1 MYLIYDLGAFFAMKA
16 WVLARAVP
24 RLRLKRPVPVEIE
37 LRAFRDSELTDRQ
50 RSFFAPFDRK
60 LESLGY
66 RPFCTYT
73 GTNTGGKG
81 LSRNYFNPLDPA
93 NCNVVVVEVE
103 TVAEG
108 KKHFG
113 QASSVNFVT
122 RFADGRRCATSNS
135 GQMKLFDLPPGWK
148 AERCGNV
155 TDLAELK
162 RRHDRLASGMGIP
175 SPAIAEEAATLEN
188 ARDYHRVYFGHQVS
202 AGLYAVDPGG
212 TTLRPTDRFHWR
224 GIRRHYNP
232 FLHPFRVDSFLPA
245 ALLGAGLPLAAS
257 RGAEQFSS
265 MLASQAGI
273 PAGPLATLVATTG
286 VVLGGIAAGW
296 FLKRQTI
303 LWTFLLIYIPLF
315 LLGHRPP
322 APMFVYAASIL
333 AHYVRQF
340 RVRRRLMLIED
351 TSSATSAV

>member
-1 MYLIYDLGAFFAMKA
+1 MYLIYDLGAFLAMKA
-16 WVLARAVP
+16 WVLARGVP

-37 LRAFRDSELTDRQ
+37 LRAFRDTGLTEKQ
-50 RSFFAPFDRK
+50 LSFFSPFDKK
-60 LESLGY
+60 LESLGF
-66 RPFCTYT
+66 RPFCTYSV
-73 GTNTGGKG
+73 TNTGGKG
-81 LSRNYFNPLDPA
+81 LARNYVNPMDPA
-93 NCNVVVVEVE
+93 NCKVLVVEVE
-103 TVAEG
+103 TKVQG

-113 QASSVNFVT
+113 QASSVSFVT

-135 GQMKLFDLPPGWK
+135 GQMKLFDVPPGWK
-148 AERCGNV
+148 MQRCRNV
-155 TDLAELK
+155 TDIAELK
-162 RRHDRLASGMGIP
+162 RRHERLADGMGVP
-175 SPAIAEEAATLEN
+175 SPAIADEATMLEN
-188 ARDYHRVYFGHQVS
+188 VRDYHRVYFGHQVD

-232 FLHPFRVDSFLPA
+232 FLHPFRADSFLPA
-245 ALLGAGLPLAAS
+245 ALLGAGLPLLAS
-257 RGAEQFSS
+257 RGAEQLSS

-273 PAGPLATLVATTG
+273 PAAPLATLVATTG

-303 LWTFLLIYIPLF
+303 LWTFLLIYIPLC
-315 LLGHRPP
+315 LLGQTPP
-322 APMFVYAASIL
+322 APLFVYAASIL